1 VVMNSGAV
9 SITTPH
15 AFYAH
20 TSTRRY
26 YFNALFSLSPPF
38 TFGLLPPPH
47 HRSFIVTQ
55 VRIGSRNQRGFLENL
70 LKMGFTTDKAFN
82 ELIANCID
90 AGASKVQFQYD
101 CSLKKYFLTD
111 NGCGMSRDGLRNM
124 FDVERE
130 NHSDDKSMGT
140 AGFGSKPSLL
150 KLSIDDK
157 EQKHPTVI
165 LTRVKD
171 GDYLKCIVP
180 WDTMFEKGQWDDMI
194 SCVPMTEE
202 EITFFCEKLKGIDND
217 CKSGTIIELHGNDEM
232 SVCLDE
238 QFQNSTFKY
247 EDRLSII
254 FGKCAVDISYDKND
268 GLPPVVLKKY
278 NYMDGNANDYYCGKK
293 TRTIQVFKDEN
304 GISQFGC
311 YNEEDDSYYGFRVV
325 KKNCKKEFEKL
336 LYTRRWQLL
345 AEFQFTTA
353 ARRDNGIFDVTN
365 PLEPKASMTITDYD
379 KQFFSGKADDLKDHL
394 SKMKLIRNNQCV
406 SLWHLSCDNHSLAR
420 SNGEKFF
427 EYITLRAEVDY
438 QTVSSHDNLLDR
450 IFGIQQ
456 NKTQNQ
462 NQFPLALERLLQ
474 YFRKEH
480 KTEIWKY
487 FKQVIANH
495 AVDEST
501 DVEPEVD
508 ELTIVES
515 ATEPIRDDEP
525 AVVERIPDEPTVV
538 EAAVVEPT
546 LVEPTVDAPASFE
559 PFPDDELTI
568 VDESTLVDEHPNT
581 VQLLEGVAAI
591 IQIANGS
598 HSSVENGSHSS
609 VENGSHS
616 SVENGSHSSVENGS
630 HSSVENGS
638 HSSVENG
645 DKPTKKRTAV
655 EEDTETYNT
664 RQSKRKCLER
674 SILCFQKAKPCIDE
688 MINDGR
694 TDGEAFL
701 TLVQSFKLNQ

>member
-1 VVMNSGAV
+1 
-9 SITTPH
+9 
-15 AFYAH
+15 
-20 TSTRRY
+20 
-26 YFNALFSLSPPF
+26 
-38 TFGLLPPPH
+38 
-47 HRSFIVTQ
+47 
-55 VRIGSRNQRGFLENL
+55 
-70 LKMGFTTDKAFN
+70 MGFTTDKAFN

-90 AGASKVQFQYD
+90 AGALKVRFQYD
-101 CSLKKYFLTD
+101 CTLKKYFLSD

-165 LTRVKD
+165 LTRAKD

-180 WDTMFEKGQWDDMI
+180 WDAMFEKGQWDDMI
-194 SCVPMTEE
+194 SCNPMTEE
-202 EITFFCEKLKGIDND
+202 EIAFFSEKLKCIDND
-217 CKSGTIIELHGNDEM
+217 CESGTIIELHGNDEM

-268 GLPPVVLKKY
+268 GLPPVFLKKY

-293 TRTIQVFKDEN
+293 ARTIHVFKDEN
-304 GISQFGC
+304 GILQFGY

-325 KKNCKKEFEKL
+325 KKNCKKEYEKL

-345 AEFQFTTA
+345 AEFHFTTG
-353 ARRDNGIFDVTN
+353 ARRDPGIFDVNN

-487 FKQVIANH
+487 FKQVIESQF
-495 AVDEST
+495 VEDEST
-501 DVEPEVD
+501 DV
-508 ELTIVES
+508 
-515 ATEPIRDDEP
+515 DEP
-525 AVVERIPDEPTVV
+525 PVADEPTVV
-538 EAAVVEPT
+538 VEATADAPTPDEPT
-546 LVEPTVDAPASFE
+546 PDEPTPFE
-559 PFPDDELTI
+559 PFPDELSI
-568 VDESTLVDEHPNT
+568 VDATDDEPPTVEPSVDEPTVDEPTVEPPTPNT
-581 VQLLEGVAAI
+581 VQLSEGVVAT
-591 IQIANGS
+591 IQITGEA
-598 HSSVENGSHSS
+598 HT
-609 VENGSHS
+609 
-616 SVENGSHSSVENGS
+616 
-630 HSSVENGS
+630 
-638 HSSVENG
+638 
-645 DKPTKKRTAV
+645 TKKRTTV
-655 EEDTETYNT
+655 DEDTETYNT

-674 SILCFQKAKPCIDE
+674 SILCFQEAKPCIDE

-701 TLVQSFKLNQ
+701 SLVQSFKSN